1 MTFPKNELYEEM
13 VQDAAHSFTMK
24 IGGTTYEVSIHFN
37 PNGTQ
42 TVLEQFESLL
52 KRQKF
57 APQI

>member
-1 MTFPKNELYEEM
+1 MIFPKNEFYEEM
-13 VQDAAHSFTMK
+13 VQDAERSFTMK
-24 IGGTTYEVSIHFN
+24 IGGTTYEVSTYFN